1 MKTLIQKLL
10 LLLVVLMPVSSIAQN
25 DTIVVARDG
34 TGHYRNVAEAIEKCR
49 ALMDY
54 KRVIFI
60 KKGIYKEKL
69 VIPSHLTN
77 IELIGEDRD
86 NTIITYD
93 DHANINNMGTFR
105 TYTLKVSGQKI
116 TLRNL
121 TIENNAAQLGQA
133 VALFTDGDEQYY
145 INCRFLGNQDTI
157 YTGPGKATQYFT
169 DCYIE
174 GTTDFIFGPATAY
187 FNDCTILSKKNSYIT
202 AASTPK
208 DVEVGYVFND
218 CKLTAGSGVTKC
230 YLGRPWRPYAYVL
243 FNHCEMGSHICPA
256 GWDNWRNPE
265 NEKTA
270 RYFESNNYGPG
281 ADTSKRV
288 SWAKQL
294 K

>member
-10 LLLVVLMPVSSIAQN
+10 LLLVVLMPVSSMAQN

-133 VALFTDGDEQYY
+133 VALLTDGDEQYY

-187 FNDCTILSKKNSYIT
+187 FNDCTLKKACKMALVVMVLGAMNPNADPETNFIAYLNDIGFQAFIFFGVLVGQSAIWLKSNSLDKVKDVKALPIRLDLFATTRGFTIGTIGILVIT
-202 AASTPK
+202 AILYIA
-208 DVEVGYVFND
+208 
-218 CKLTAGSGVTKC
+218 L
-230 YLGRPWRPYAYVL
+230 W
-243 FNHCEMGSHICPA
+243 
-256 GWDNWRNPE
+256 
-265 NEKTA
+265 
-270 RYFESNNYGPG
+270 
-281 ADTSKRV
+281 
-288 SWAKQL
+288 
-294 K
+294 

>member
-1 MKTLIQKLL
+1 MKTIIQKIL
-10 LLLVVLMPVSSIAQN
+10 LLLVVLMPVSSMAQN

>member
-10 LLLVVLMPVSSIAQN
+10 LLLVVLMPVSSMAQN